1 MGRRAFIFPG
11 QGSQEVGM
19 GRDLYEAY
27 PSVRALYA
35 RANELLGF
43 DLARLSFEGPPDELR
58 RTQVTQP
65 ALFVHSYALQ
75 GLLRRRG
82 FRPGMA
88 AGHSLGEFT
97 AFASAGAL
105 TFAAG
110 VRLVARRAAAMT
122 AAAERQPGAM
132 AAIIGLDQ
140 VLLEKIC
147 TALPPGENAVVAN
160 INSDQQLIVS
170 GSKGGVET
178 VIKAAVAAGARRA
191 LPLAVS
197 GAFHSPLMEPA
208 RAGLAQALAEAP
220 FRAPRVPVYCNVTAQ
235 PAQTS
240 GEIRS
245 LLERQLVSPVR
256 WSEQV
261 RRMAADGAD
270 EFIEIGAGSVL
281 SGLVKRI
288 APEVRVRTVST
299 LKDVLEYV

>member
-1 MGRRAFIFPG
+1 
-11 QGSQEVGM
+11 M

-82 FRPGMA
+82 IRPRMA

-105 TFAAG
+105 SFAEG

-288 APEVRVRTVST
+288 APEVRVCTVST
-299 LKDVLEYV
+299 LKDVLEYA

>member
-82 FRPGMA
+82 IRPRMA

-105 TFAAG
+105 SFAEG
-110 VRLVARRAAAMT
+110 MRLVARRAAAMT

-220 FRAPRVPVYCNVTAQ
+220 FRAPRMPVYCNVTAQ

-288 APEVRVRTVST
+288 APEVRVCTVST
-299 LKDVLEYV
+299 LKDVLEYA

>member
-27 PSVRALYA
+27 PSVRALYI

-82 FRPGMA
+82 IRPRMA

-105 TFAAG
+105 SFAEG
-110 VRLVARRAAAMT
+110 MRLVARRAAAMT

-220 FRAPRVPVYCNVTAQ
+220 FRAPRMPVYCNVTAQ

-288 APEVRVRTVST
+288 APEVRVCTVST
-299 LKDVLEYV
+299 LKDVLEYA

>member
-1 MGRRAFIFPG
+1 
-11 QGSQEVGM
+11 M

-105 TFAAG
+105 SFAEG
-110 VRLVARRAAAMT
+110 MRLVARRAAAMT

-170 GSKGGVET
+170 GSKVGVET

-220 FRAPRVPVYCNVTAQ
+220 FRAPRMPVYCNVTAQ

-288 APEVRVRTVST
+288 APEVRVCTVST
-299 LKDVLEYV
+299 LKDVLEYA

>member
-1 MGRRAFIFPG
+1 
-11 QGSQEVGM
+11 M

-27 PSVRALYA
+27 PSVRALYI

-82 FRPGMA
+82 IKPEMA

-105 TFAAG
+105 SFAEG

-132 AAIIGLDQ
+132 AAIIGLDP
-140 VLLEKIC
+140 VLLEKFC

-170 GSKGGVET
+170 GSKVGVET

-220 FRAPRVPVYCNVTAQ
+220 FRAPRMPVYCNVTAQ

-288 APEVRVRTVST
+288 APEVRVCTVST
-299 LKDVLEYV
+299 LKDVLEYA

>member
-1 MGRRAFIFPG
+1 
-11 QGSQEVGM
+11 M

-27 PSVRALYA
+27 PSVRALYI

-82 FRPGMA
+82 IRPRMA

-105 TFAAG
+105 SFAEG
-110 VRLVARRAAAMT
+110 MRLVARRAAAMT

-147 TALPPGENAVVAN
+147 TALPTGENAVVAN

-170 GSKGGVET
+170 GSKVGVET

-220 FRAPRVPVYCNVTAQ
+220 FRAPRMPVYCNVTAQ

>member
-1 MGRRAFIFPG
+1 
-11 QGSQEVGM
+11 M

-105 TFAAG
+105 SFAEG
-110 VRLVARRAAAMT
+110 MRLVARRAAAMT

-132 AAIIGLDQ
+132 AAIIGLDP
-140 VLLEKIC
+140 VLLEKFC

-170 GSKGGVET
+170 GSKVGVET

-220 FRAPRVPVYCNVTAQ
+220 FRAPRMPVYCNVTAQ

-299 LKDVLEYV
+299 LKDVLEYA

>member
-1 MGRRAFIFPG
+1 
-11 QGSQEVGM
+11 M

-82 FRPGMA
+82 IRPRMA

-105 TFAAG
+105 SFAEG
-110 VRLVARRAAAMT
+110 MRLVARRAAAMT

-288 APEVRVRTVST
+288 APEVRVCTVST
-299 LKDVLEYV
+299 LKDVLEYA

>member
-1 MGRRAFIFPG
+1 
-11 QGSQEVGM
+11 M

-27 PSVRALYA
+27 PSVRALYI

-82 FRPGMA
+82 IKPEMA

-105 TFAAG
+105 SFAEG

-132 AAIIGLDQ
+132 AAIIGLDP
-140 VLLEKIC
+140 VLLEKFC

-170 GSKGGVET
+170 GSKVGVET

-220 FRAPRVPVYCNVTAQ
+220 FRAPRMPVYCNVTAQ

>member
-105 TFAAG
+105 SFAEG

>member
-105 TFAAG
+105 SFAEG
-110 VRLVARRAAAMT
+110 MRLVARRAAAMT
-122 AAAERQPGAM
+122 AAAERQPAAM

-288 APEVRVRTVST
+288 APEVRVCTVST
-299 LKDVLEYV
+299 LKDVLEYA

>member
-82 FRPGMA
+82 IRPRMA

-105 TFAAG
+105 SFAEG
-110 VRLVARRAAAMT
+110 MRLVARRAAAMT

-288 APEVRVRTVST
+288 APEVRVCTVST
-299 LKDVLEYV
+299 LKDVLEYA

>member
-82 FRPGMA
+82 IRPGMA

-105 TFAAG
+105 SFAEG
-110 VRLVARRAAAMT
+110 MRLVARRAAAMT

-288 APEVRVRTVST
+288 APEVRVCTVST
-299 LKDVLEYV
+299 LKDVLEYA

>member
-105 TFAAG
+105 SFAEG

-288 APEVRVRTVST
+288 APEVRVCTVST
-299 LKDVLEYV
+299 LKDVLEYA

>member
-1 MGRRAFIFPG
+1 
-11 QGSQEVGM
+11 
-19 GRDLYEAY
+19 
-27 PSVRALYA
+27 
-35 RANELLGF
+35 
-43 DLARLSFEGPPDELR
+43 
-58 RTQVTQP
+58 
-65 ALFVHSYALQ
+65 
-75 GLLRRRG
+75 
-82 FRPGMA
+82 
-88 AGHSLGEFT
+88 
-97 AFASAGAL
+97 
-105 TFAAG
+105 
-110 VRLVARRAAAMT
+110 MT

-132 AAIIGLDQ
+132 AAIIGLDP
-140 VLLEKIC
+140 VLLEKFC

-170 GSKGGVET
+170 GSKVGVET

-220 FRAPRVPVYCNVTAQ
+220 FRAPRMPVYCNVTAQ

>member
-82 FRPGMA
+82 IRPRMA

-105 TFAAG
+105 SFAEG
-110 VRLVARRAAAMT
+110 MRLVARRAAAMT

-170 GSKGGVET
+170 GSKVGVET

-220 FRAPRVPVYCNVTAQ
+220 FRAPRMPVYCNVTAQ

-288 APEVRVRTVST
+288 APEVRVCTVST
-299 LKDVLEYV
+299 LKDVLEYA

>member
-105 TFAAG
+105 SFAEG
-110 VRLVARRAAAMT
+110 MRLVARRAAAMT

-288 APEVRVRTVST
+288 APEVRVCTVST
-299 LKDVLEYV
+299 LKDVLEYA

>member
-1 MGRRAFIFPG
+1 
-11 QGSQEVGM
+11 M

-82 FRPGMA
+82 IKPEMA

-105 TFAAG
+105 SFAEG
-110 VRLVARRAAAMT
+110 MRLVARRAAAMT
-122 AAAERQPGAM
+122 AAAERQPGAR

-288 APEVRVRTVST
+288 APEVRVCTVST
-299 LKDVLEYV
+299 LKDVLEYA

>member
-82 FRPGMA
+82 IRPRMA

-105 TFAAG
+105 SFAEG
-110 VRLVARRAAAMT
+110 MRLVARRAAAMT

-299 LKDVLEYV
+299 LKDVLEYA

>member
-1 MGRRAFIFPG
+1 
-11 QGSQEVGM
+11 M

-82 FRPGMA
+82 IRPGMA

-105 TFAAG
+105 SFAEG
-110 VRLVARRAAAMT
+110 MRLVARRAAAMT

-288 APEVRVRTVST
+288 APEVRVCTVST
-299 LKDVLEYV
+299 LKDVLEYA

>member
-1 MGRRAFIFPG
+1 
-11 QGSQEVGM
+11 M

-82 FRPGMA
+82 IRPRMA

-105 TFAAG
+105 SFAEG
-110 VRLVARRAAAMT
+110 MRLVARRAAAMT

-220 FRAPRVPVYCNVTAQ
+220 FRAPRMPVYCNVTAQ

-288 APEVRVRTVST
+288 APEVRVCTVST
-299 LKDVLEYV
+299 LKDVLEYA

>member
-1 MGRRAFIFPG
+1 
-11 QGSQEVGM
+11 M

-27 PSVRALYA
+27 PSVRALYI

-82 FRPGMA
+82 IKPEMA

-105 TFAAG
+105 SFAEG

-288 APEVRVRTVST
+288 APEVRVCTVST
-299 LKDVLEYV
+299 LKDVLEYA

>member
-1 MGRRAFIFPG
+1 
-11 QGSQEVGM
+11 M

-82 FRPGMA
+82 IRPRMA

-105 TFAAG
+105 SFAEG
-110 VRLVARRAAAMT
+110 MRLVARRAAAMT